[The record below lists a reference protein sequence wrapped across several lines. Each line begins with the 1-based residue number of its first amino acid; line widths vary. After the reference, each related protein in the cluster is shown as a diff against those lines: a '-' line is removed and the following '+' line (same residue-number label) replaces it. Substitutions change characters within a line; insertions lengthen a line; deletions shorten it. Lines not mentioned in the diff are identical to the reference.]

1 MQYPSR
7 EKEFSMKK
15 LLSVVLLFACAT
27 ISEPPAMAA
36 GPWPNRPIHFIVAFP
51 PGGSTDVAARVVG
64 DYLSRTIGQQVVVE
78 NKSGAN
84 GNIAIEYAAKSAPD
98 GYTILIATD
107 AVSTNP
113 HVYKMDFDPL
123 KELVPVIEL
132 SHQPIAL
139 AAHPSLGVTT
149 LAELTA
155 MAKQQPGLR
164 FATGSG
170 AASLQAVVA
179 LWYAK
184 LAGITL
190 EQVPYR
196 GGAPAINDLI
206 AGHVKLGSLGTTPLI
221 PHYKAGALRLLAQ
234 SMATRSSSLPDVP
247 TFQEAGMNGLVVDQR
262 IGVFVPV
269 RTPPDIT
276 SRLNSVINAA
286 VNDEKIRK
294 TFTDQ
299 AQEPAGGTA
308 EQYAQLVREDSEK
321 FARLVKELNVTV
333 E

>member
-1 MQYPSR
+1 MVILRSIL
-7 EKEFSMKK
+7 F
-15 LLSVVLLFACAT
+15 LLASA
-27 ISEPPAMAA
+27 ISTPMAVA
-36 GPWPNRPIHFIVAFP
+36 ADWPNRPIHFIVPFP
-51 PGGSTDVAARVVG
+51 AGGSTDVAARLVG
-64 DYLSRTIGQQVVVE
+64 DYLSRTLGQQIVVE

-84 GNIAIEYAAKSAPD
+84 GNIGIEYAAKSVPD

-107 AVSTNP
+107 AVSSNP

-123 KELVPVIEL
+123 KELVPVVEL

-155 MAKQQPGLR
+155 TAKQQPGLR

-170 AASLQAVVA
+170 VGSLQAMVA

-221 PHYKAGALRLLAQ
+221 PYYKAGALRLLAQ

-247 TFQEAGMNGLVVDQR
+247 TFQEAGMSGLVVDQR
-262 IGVFVPV
+262 IGMFVPIG
-269 RTPPDIT
+269 TPPAIT
-276 SRLNSVINAA
+276 ARLNSEVNAA
-286 VNDEKIRK
+286 LNNEKIRK
-294 TFTDQ
+294 TFADE

-308 EQYAQLVREDSEK
+308 ERYAALVHEDSDK
-321 FARLVKELNVTV
+321 YARLVKELNVTV

>member
-1 MQYPSR
+1 MQYASR
-7 EKEFSMKK
+7 EKEQFSMKHLRSVA
-15 LLSVVLLFACAT
+15 LLLALAITCPLS
-27 ISEPPAMAA
+27 AMAA
-36 GPWPNRPIHFIVAFP
+36 GWPTRPIHFIVPFP
-51 PGGSTDVAARVVG
+51 PGGSTDVAARVIG
-64 DYLSRTIGQQVVVE
+64 DYLSRSLGQQVVVE

-84 GNIAIEYAAKSAPD
+84 GNIGIEYASKSAPD
-98 GYTILIATD
+98 GYTVLIATD
-107 AVSTNP
+107 AISTNP

-247 TFQEAGMNGLVVDQR
+247 TFQEAGMNGLVLDQR

-269 RTPPDIT
+269 GTPSEIAV
-276 SRLNSVINAA
+276 RLISEVNAA
-286 VNDEKIRK
+286 LNDEKIRK
-294 TFTDQ
+294 TFIDQ

-308 EQYAQLVREDSEK
+308 EQYARLVRADSDK

>member
-1 MQYPSR
+1 MTNLR
-7 EKEFSMKK
+7 
-15 LLSVVLLFACAT
+15 SVVLLIAAAT
-27 ISEPPAMAA
+27 LAPSLAMVAD
-36 GPWPNRPIHFIVAFP
+36 WPNRPIHFIVPFP
-51 PGGSTDVAARVVG
+51 AGGSTDVAARVVG
-64 DYLSRTIGQQVVVE
+64 DYLSRTLGQQVVVE

-84 GNIAIEYAAKSAPD
+84 GNIGIEYAAKAVPD
-98 GYTILIATD
+98 GYTVLVATD
-107 AVSTNP
+107 AISSNP

-123 KELVPVIEL
+123 KELTPVVEL

-139 AAHPSLGVTT
+139 AAHPSLGIKT

-155 MAKQQPGLR
+155 MAKQQPGMR

-170 AASLQAVVA
+170 VGSLQGMVA

-184 LAGITL
+184 LAGIVL

-234 SMATRSSSLPDVP
+234 SMATRSAALPDVP
-247 TFQEAGMNGLVVDQR
+247 TFQEAGMTGLVVDQR
-262 IGVFVPV
+262 IGMFVPV
-269 RTPPDIT
+269 GTPSQIIA
-276 SRLNSVINAA
+276 RLNAEANAA
-286 VNDEKIRK
+286 LKDEKIRQ
-294 TFTDQ
+294 TFADQ
-299 AQEPAGGTA
+299 AQEPAGRTA
-308 EQYAQLVREDSEK
+308 ERYGTLVRNDSDK
-321 FARLVKELNVTV
+321 YGRLAKDLNIKV

>member
-1 MQYPSR
+1 MT
-7 EKEFSMKK
+7 K
-15 LLSVVLLFACAT
+15 LRLIVLILAVATFA
-27 ISEPPAMAA
+27 SPRNAA
-36 GPWPNRPIHFIVAFP
+36 AEWPERPVHFIVPFP
-51 PGGSTDVAARVVG
+51 AGGATDVAARVVG
-64 DYLSRTIGQQVVVE
+64 NFVSGRLGQQIVVE
-78 NKSGAN
+78 NRSGAN

-113 HVYKMDFDPL
+113 HVYKMDFDPS

-190 EQVPYR
+190 EQ
-196 GGAPAINDLI
+196 
-206 AGHVKLGSLGTTPLI
+206 
-221 PHYKAGALRLLAQ
+221 
-234 SMATRSSSLPDVP
+234 
-247 TFQEAGMNGLVVDQR
+247 
-262 IGVFVPV
+262 
-269 RTPPDIT
+269 
-276 SRLNSVINAA
+276 
-286 VNDEKIRK
+286 
-294 TFTDQ
+294 
-299 AQEPAGGTA
+299 
-308 EQYAQLVREDSEK
+308 
-321 FARLVKELNVTV
+321 
-333 E
+333 

>member
-1 MQYPSR
+1 MTNLR
-7 EKEFSMKK
+7 
-15 LLSVVLLFACAT
+15 SVVLLIAAAT
-27 ISEPPAMAA
+27 LAPSLAMVAD
-36 GPWPNRPIHFIVAFP
+36 WPNRPIHFIVPFP
-51 PGGSTDVAARVVG
+51 AGGSTDVAARVVG
-64 DYLSRTIGQQVVVE
+64 DYLSRTLGQQVVVE

-84 GNIAIEYAAKSAPD
+84 GNIGIEYAAKAVPD
-98 GYTILIATD
+98 GYTVLVATD
-107 AVSTNP
+107 AISSNP

-123 KELVPVIEL
+123 KELTPVVEL

-139 AAHPSLGVTT
+139 AAHPSLGIKT

-155 MAKQQPGLR
+155 MAKQQPGMR

-170 AASLQAVVA
+170 VGSLQGMVA

-184 LAGITL
+184 LAGIVL

-234 SMATRSSSLPDVP
+234 SMATRSAALPDVP
-247 TFQEAGMNGLVVDQR
+247 TFQEAGMTGLVVDQR
-262 IGVFVPV
+262 IGMFVPV
-269 RTPPDIT
+269 GTPSQIIA
-276 SRLNSVINAA
+276 RLNAEANAA
-286 VNDEKIRK
+286 LKDEKIRQ
-294 TFTDQ
+294 TFADQ

-308 EQYAQLVREDSEK
+308 ERYGTLVRNDSDK
-321 FARLVKELNVTV
+321 YGRLAKDLNIKV

>member
-1 MQYPSR
+1 MTNLR
-7 EKEFSMKK
+7 
-15 LLSVVLLFACAT
+15 SVVLLIAAAT
-27 ISEPPAMAA
+27 LAPSLAMTAD
-36 GPWPNRPIHFIVAFP
+36 WPNRPIHFIVPFP
-51 PGGSTDVAARVVG
+51 AGGSTDVAARVVG
-64 DYLSRTIGQQVVVE
+64 DYLSRTLGQQVVVE

-84 GNIAIEYAAKSAPD
+84 GNIGIEYAAKAVPD
-98 GYTILIATD
+98 GYTVLVATD
-107 AVSTNP
+107 AISSNP

-123 KELVPVIEL
+123 KELTPVVEL

-139 AAHPSLGVTT
+139 AAHPSLGIKT

-155 MAKQQPGLR
+155 MAKQQPGMR

-170 AASLQAVVA
+170 VGSLQGMVA

-184 LAGITL
+184 LAGIVL

-234 SMATRSSSLPDVP
+234 SMATRSAALPDVP
-247 TFQEAGMNGLVVDQR
+247 TFQEAGMTGLVVDQR
-262 IGVFVPV
+262 IGMFVPV
-269 RTPPDIT
+269 GTPSQIIA
-276 SRLNSVINAA
+276 RLNTEANAA
-286 VNDEKIRK
+286 LKDEKIRQ
-294 TFTDQ
+294 TFADQ

-308 EQYAQLVREDSEK
+308 ERYGTLVRDDSDK
-321 FARLVKELNVTV
+321 YARLARDLNIKV

>member
-1 MQYPSR
+1 MTNLR
-7 EKEFSMKK
+7 
-15 LLSVVLLFACAT
+15 SVVLLLAAA
-27 ISEPPAMAA
+27 ILALSPAMAA
-36 GPWPNRPIHFIVAFP
+36 DWPTRPIHFIVPFP
-51 PGGSTDVAARVVG
+51 AGGSTDVAGRVVG
-64 DYLSRTIGQQVVVE
+64 DYLSRTLGQQVVVE

-84 GNIAIEYAAKSAPD
+84 GNIAIEYAAKAVPD
-98 GYTILIATD
+98 GYTVLVATD
-107 AVSTNP
+107 AISSNP

-123 KELVPVIEL
+123 KELTPVVEL

-139 AAHPSLGVTT
+139 AAHPSLGIKT

-155 MAKQQPGLR
+155 MAKQQPGMR

-170 AASLQAVVA
+170 VGSLQGMVA

-184 LAGITL
+184 LAGIVL

-234 SMATRSSSLPDVP
+234 SMATRSAALPDVP
-247 TFQEAGMNGLVVDQR
+247 TFQEAGMSGLVVDQR
-262 IGVFVPV
+262 IGMFVPAG
-269 RTPPDIT
+269 TPPQIIA
-276 SRLNSVINAA
+276 RLNAEANTALK
-286 VNDEKIRK
+286 DEKIRQ
-294 TFTDQ
+294 TFADQ

-308 EQYAQLVREDSEK
+308 ERYGTLVRDDSDK
-321 FARLVKELNVTV
+321 YGRLAKDLNIKV

>member
-1 MQYPSR
+1 MTNLR
-7 EKEFSMKK
+7 
-15 LLSVVLLFACAT
+15 SVVLLIAAAT
-27 ISEPPAMAA
+27 LAPSLAMVAD
-36 GPWPNRPIHFIVAFP
+36 WPNRPIHFIVPFP
-51 PGGSTDVAARVVG
+51 AGGSTDVAARVVG
-64 DYLSRTIGQQVVVE
+64 DYLSRTLGQQVVVE

-84 GNIAIEYAAKSAPD
+84 GNIGIEYAAKAVPD
-98 GYTILIATD
+98 GYTVLVATD
-107 AVSTNP
+107 AISSNP

-123 KELVPVIEL
+123 KELTPVVEL

-139 AAHPSLGVTT
+139 AAHPSLGIKT

-155 MAKQQPGLR
+155 MAKQQPGMR

-170 AASLQAVVA
+170 VGSLQGMVA

-184 LAGITL
+184 LAGIVL

-234 SMATRSSSLPDVP
+234 SMATRSAALPDVP
-247 TFQEAGMNGLVVDQR
+247 TFQEAGMTGLVVDQR
-262 IGVFVPV
+262 IGMFVPV
-269 RTPPDIT
+269 GTPSQIIA
-276 SRLNSVINAA
+276 RLNTEANAA
-286 VNDEKIRK
+286 LKDEKIRQ
-294 TFTDQ
+294 TFADQ

-308 EQYAQLVREDSEK
+308 ERYGTLVRNDSDK
-321 FARLVKELNVTV
+321 YGRLAKDLNIKV